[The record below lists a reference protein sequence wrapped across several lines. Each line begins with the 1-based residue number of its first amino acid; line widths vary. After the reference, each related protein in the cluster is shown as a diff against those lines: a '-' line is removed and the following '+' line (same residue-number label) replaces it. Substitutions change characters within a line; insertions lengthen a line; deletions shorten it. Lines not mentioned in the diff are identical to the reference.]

1 MMKKILFLCLLSFLA
16 KAQSKA
22 PFETVHTQNGTIS
35 GIYSNEVN
43 VFKGIPFAA
52 PPVGELRWRAPQ
64 PVVNWQGVR
73 KCDTF
78 SASAMQPKPAPFMM
92 YTTEF
97 LAPPE
102 PLSEDCLYLNVWTA
116 AKAANEKRPVIVW
129 IHGGGFSSGSGSV
142 PLYDGEDLAKKGV
155 VFVTINYRVGVFG
168 FLSHPDLT
176 KENYGRG
183 VGNYAFLDQIAAF
196 DWVKKNIAAFGGDP
210 NNVTL
215 AGQSAG
221 AFSVNVLMASPL
233 AQGLFHRAIAESGGM
248 FGISL
253 RMKSI
258 ADAEQ
263 TGVAFA
269 QKLQANSIA
278 DLRAKSAEEILKAGG
293 GITSPVLDNYVI
305 VGDMHSIFTNHKQN
319 DVPLLT
325 GWNAGDRFP
334 SPKTLTA
341 AEFKADAEKKYGA
354 LANDFLKAYPANSD
368 AEAKESQL
376 EVGGHTL
383 FAWQN
388 YTWAKLQSLHGKNKS
403 YLYFFKHIPPHQPD
417 KPDFG
422 AFHSAEFGYT
432 LHTLRNWD
440 RPFTEVD
447 RKLEDQ
453 MSSYWVNFAKTGN
466 PNGKGLPEWKAFDAN
481 STQTMIFGDT
491 PKTEMLP
498 FKPQFDFWDKYRASQ
513 K

>member
-1 MMKKILFLCLLSFLA
+1 MKKILFLCLIVFLA

-22 PFETVHTQNGTIS
+22 PFGTVKTQNGLVS
-35 GIYSNEVN
+35 GIHSNGVN

-52 PPVGELRWRAPQ
+52 PPIGELRWKAPQ
-64 PVVNWQGVR
+64 PAANWQGVR
-73 KCDTF
+73 QCDTF
-78 SASAMQPKPAPFMM
+78 SASAMQAKPAPFMM
-92 YTTEF
+92 YTAEF

-116 AKAANEKRPVIVW
+116 AKATSEKRPVIVW
-129 IHGGGFSSGSGSV
+129 IHGGGFTGGSGSV

-155 VFVTINYRVGVFG
+155 VFVTINYRLGVFG
-168 FLSHPDLT
+168 FLAHPELS
-176 KENYGRG
+176 KEANGKE

-196 DWVKKNIAAFGGDP
+196 EWVKKNIAAFGGDP

-233 AQGLFHRAIAESGGM
+233 AKGLFHKAIAESGGM
-248 FGISL
+248 FGISS
-253 RMKSI
+253 RTKSV

-269 QKLQANSIA
+269 QKLQAKSIA
-278 DLRAKSAEEILKAGG
+278 DLRAKSADEILKAGG
-293 GITSPVLDNYVI
+293 GIASPVLDKHVI
-305 VGDMHSIFTNHKQN
+305 VGDMYSLFANNKQN

-341 AEFKADAEKKYGA
+341 EEFKADAEKKYGA
-354 LANDFLKAYPANSD
+354 FANDFLKVYPSATD

-376 EVGGHTL
+376 EVGGHLL

-388 YTWAKLQSLHGKNKS
+388 YTWAKLQSSYGKNKA
-403 YLYFFKHIPPHQPD
+403 YLYLFKHVPPHHAD

-422 AFHSAEFGYT
+422 AFHSAEFGYA

-453 MSSYWVNFAKTGN
+453 MSSYWVNFAKIGN
-466 PNGKGLPEWKAFDAN
+466 PNAKGLPEWKAFDA
-481 STQTMIFGDT
+481 TKPQAMIFGDV
-491 PKTEMLP
+491 PQTEILTS
-498 FKPQFDFWDKYRASQ
+498 KAQFEFWDKYRESL